1 MNNSIFSKFNGELLN
16 NDNSSNEKPEPY
28 DLIRQRIHEK
38 IRKARQARQAREERK
53 AQKGAE
59 AEPVKSSKKKRE
71 LDEPLRKVKTNKKCI
86 ESLIVRHP
94 IQKEFSFPVSSRSSN
109 DKYTMTIKINNGQL
123 KLECNCGSKF
133 GLTEPRYNCIHCIS
147 SLINLIGNTI
157 SSMKNKK
164 RYMSLNKVYNELIN
178 CMEES

>member
-16 NDNSSNEKPEPY
+16 NDYSSNEKPEPY

-38 IRKARQARQAREERK
+38 IRKARQAREERK

-59 AEPVKSSKKKRE
+59 AKPVKSSKKKRE
-71 LDEPLRKVKTNKKCI
+71 LDESLRKVKTNKKCI

-109 DKYTMTIKINNGQL
+109 DIYTMTIKIDNGNL

-133 GLTEPRYNCIHCIS
+133 RLTEPRYNCIHCIS
-147 SLINLIGNTI
+147 SLINLISNTL
-157 SSMKNKK
+157 SNMKNKK
-164 RYMSLNKVYNELIN
+164 RFMALNKVYNELIN

>member
-1 MNNSIFSKFNGELLN
+1 MYSKFNGEFD
-16 NDNSSNEKPEPY
+16 NDSSNKKPNPY
-28 DLIRQRIHEK
+28 DLIRSKIHEK
-38 IRKARQARQAREERK
+38 IRKARQARQEKINRQENKVVPA
-53 AQKGAE
+53 
-59 AEPVKSSKKKRE
+59 KSSKKKRDYDE
-71 LDEPLRKVKTNKKCI
+71 LLPKAKAYRKCT
-86 ESLIVRHP
+86 ESLIVKSP
-94 IQKEFSFPVSSRSSN
+94 IQKEFSFPVSSRSSS
-109 DKYTMTIKINNGQL
+109 DIYTTTIRINNGDL

-133 GLTEPRYNCIHCIS
+133 GLAKPRHNCIHCIS